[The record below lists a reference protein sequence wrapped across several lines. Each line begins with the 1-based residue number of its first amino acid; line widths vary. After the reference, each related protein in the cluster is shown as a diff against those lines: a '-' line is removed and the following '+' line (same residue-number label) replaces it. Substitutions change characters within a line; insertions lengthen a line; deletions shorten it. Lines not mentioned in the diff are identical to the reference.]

1 MKKLILLLAIAATC
15 AVAGY
20 SQSYHYDVNGD
31 GVVTAHDITALYDYM
46 LGNVSSLVRR
56 LQYVL
61 FLLHVM
67 LCGHQQMGAATWSK
81 RASCA
86 HLSEIAHLPQKKRET
101 LKLSRHFCSEAW
113 RQEQAA

>member
-20 SQSYHYDVNGD
+20 SQAYHYDVNGD

-101 LKLSRHFCSEAW
+101 LKLSRHFRSEAW